1 MAQFL
6 LSILAKKKTASAST
20 FSRNPKKKIEIRPFR
35 VCFHRNGRIFAEPP
49 FPFPQKTT
57 SMFHCAAISSESKCL
72 VPAARFY
79 FVRFPQA
86 QLALLA
92 SHGVTEV
99 KHLRCFEFPE
109 KNKKKGQP
117 RRLSSMTKFVGF
129 VDKRKNLVCA
139 VEATGV
145 RFSCKTPWLCGSV
158 REFVVPVKCEKL
170 GIRIFSHS

>member
-20 FSRNPKKKIEIRPFR
+20 FSRNPKKKKSKYTHSAFVSTETDEFSQNRHFVPT
-35 VCFHRNGRIFAEPP
+35 
-49 FPFPQKTT
+49 KTT
-57 SMFHCAAISSESKCL
+57 SMFHCAAIVSESKCL

-86 QLALLA
+86 PLALLA

-99 KHLRCFEFPE
+99 KYLRCFEFPE
-109 KNKKKGQP
+109 KKQKKGQP

-129 VDKRKNLVCA
+129 VDKRKNFVRPT
-139 VEATGV
+139 EATGV
-145 RFSCKTPWLCGSV
+145 RWS
-158 REFVVPVKCEKL
+158 RERFVFPRGNAL
-170 GIRIFSHS
+170 TAF